1 MKTFKNLEEIK
12 PYYNEKTNTYEFF
25 ENKKLLDVELN
36 FDLNVDSNIHAYNI
50 NACNISACD
59 INACNISACDI
70 NAGNINACNISACD
84 INAVDIKASD
94 INACN
99 IKARDINA
107 CNIKAVD
114 IKARDINAVDIKAR
128 DINFY
133 AVCFAYKTFVCKS
146 IKGERPNSKHFC
158 LDSEIVIKGDKK
170 KC

>member
-1 MKTFKNLEEIK
+1 MKVFKNLEEMK

-25 ENKKLLDVELN
+25 ENEKLLDVELN

-50 NACNISACD
+50 NAFD
-59 INACNISACDI
+59 INACNI
-70 NAGNINACNISACD
+70 NACNI
-84 INAVDIKASD
+84 NAVD

-99 IKARDINA
+99 IKARDI
-107 CNIKAVD
+107 D
-114 IKARDINAVDIKAR
+114 ARDINAVDINAS

-146 IKGERPNSKHFC
+146 IKSKRENNKYFC

-170 KC
+170 NVK